1 MKQFLFIPIW
11 LLSIIFFNYPAN
23 ASLSLIDKMVIHKK
37 SKKINLYYQ
46 DKLMKVY
53 KIALGFSPVGHKQ
66 QSGDGKTPEGKY
78 YIAAKNPNSKYHLSL
93 KISYPNQQDKIKA
106 LQAGLHPGGDI
117 MIHGIGEK
125 NGWLEQLHAKN
136 NWTLGCIAV
145 TNEEIAEIY
154 RATRVGT
161 IVEILP

>member
-1 MKQFLFIPIW
+1 
-11 LLSIIFFNYPAN
+11 
-23 ASLSLIDKMVIHKK
+23 
-37 SKKINLYYQ
+37 
-46 DKLMKVY
+46 
-53 KIALGFSPVGHKQ
+53 
-66 QSGDGKTPEGKY
+66 
-78 YIAAKNPNSKYHLSL
+78 
-93 KISYPNQQDKIKA
+93 
-106 LQAGLHPGGDI
+106 

-154 RATRVGT
+154 RATPVGT